1 MKNKGFSLIELF
13 VVLLII
19 SLSLSLV
26 APSLSRFSRAIELK
40 ATAKKISGILRYC
53 RSEAVNKGQVFQVLF
68 DPNLREV
75 RVQWMEPAEE
85 DEAIEKKEE
94 KGLQKTYALPR
105 GVHFKEFKIASPQFP
120 SDLPLPMIEFYPNG
134 GSNGGMILLDS
145 PDQKGFRIK
154 IHFLTGMV
162 EVERV

>member
-26 APSLSRFSRAIELK
+26 TPSLSRFSRAIELK

-53 RSEAVNKGQVFQVLF
+53 RSEAVNKGQIFQVFF

-75 RVQWMEPAEE
+75 RVQWMEPTEE
-85 DEAIEKKEE
+85 DEAIEKKEVI
-94 KGLQKTYALPR
+94 GIQKTYALPR
-105 GVHFKEFKIASPQFP
+105 GVQFKEFKIASPQFP
-120 SDLPLPMIEFYPNG
+120 SDLPMIEFYPNG

-162 EVERV
+162 VVERV